1 MQKKNKNINKKGDVM
16 SKLFFFLRKTVIGN
30 IPIDK
35 SLLDIGLLDSF
46 EYIKFIIFIEEN
58 WKIKFKERESFDKNF
73 FILKDLEK
81 KILKKIQRKIN

>member
-1 MQKKNKNINKKGDVM
+1 MQKKNKNINKKSDVM
-16 SKLFFFLRKTVIGN
+16 SKLFLFLRKTIKGN

-46 EYIKFIIFIEEN
+46 EYVKFKFFIEEN
-58 WKIKFKERESFDKNF
+58 WKIKFKDSETFDTNF

-81 KILKKIQRKIN
+81 KILKKIQKKN

>member
-1 MQKKNKNINKKGDVM
+1 MQKKNRNINKKSDVM
-16 SKLFFFLRKTVIGN
+16 SKLFLFLRKTIKGN

-46 EYIKFIIFIEEN
+46 EYVKFKFFIEEN
-58 WKIKFKERESFDKNF
+58 WKIKFKDSESFDENF

-81 KILKKIQRKIN
+81 KILKKIQKKN

>member
-1 MQKKNKNINKKGDVM
+1 MQKKNRDINKKSDVM
-16 SKLFFFLRKTVIGN
+16 SKLFLFLRKTIKGN

-46 EYIKFIIFIEEN
+46 EYVKFKFFIEEN
-58 WKIKFKERESFDKNF
+58 WKIKFKDSETFDTNF

-81 KILKKIQRKIN
+81 KILKKIQKKN

>member
-1 MQKKNKNINKKGDVM
+1 MQKKNRDINKKSDVM
-16 SKLFFFLRKTVIGN
+16 SKLFLFLRKTIKGN

-46 EYIKFIIFIEEN
+46 EYVKFKFFIEEN
-58 WKIKFKERESFDKNF
+58 WKIKFKDSESFDENF

-81 KILKKIQRKIN
+81 KILKKIQKKN

>member
-1 MQKKNKNINKKGDVM
+1 MQKKNKNINKKSDVM
-16 SKLFFFLRKTVIGN
+16 SKLFLFLRKTIKGN

-46 EYIKFIIFIEEN
+46 EYVKFKFFIEEN
-58 WKIKFKERESFDKNF
+58 WKIKFKDSESFDANF

-81 KILKKIQRKIN
+81 KILKKIQKKN

>member
-1 MQKKNKNINKKGDVM
+1 MQKKNRDINKKSDVM
-16 SKLFFFLRKTVIGN
+16 SKLFLFLRKTIKGN

-46 EYIKFIIFIEEN
+46 EHIKFKIFIEEN
-58 WKIKFKERESFDKNF
+58 WKIKFKDSETFDTNF

-81 KILKKIQRKIN
+81 KILKKIQKKN

>member
-1 MQKKNKNINKKGDVM
+1 MQKKNKNINKKSDVM
-16 SKLFFFLRKTVIGN
+16 SKLFLFLRKTIKGN

-46 EYIKFIIFIEEN
+46 EYVKFKFLIEEN
-58 WKIKFKERESFDKNF
+58 WKNKFKDSESFDENF

-81 KILKKIQRKIN
+81 KILKKIQKKN

>member
-1 MQKKNKNINKKGDVM
+1 MKKKNRDINKKSDVM
-16 SKLFFFLRKTVIGN
+16 SKLFLFLRKTIKGN

-46 EYIKFIIFIEEN
+46 EYVKFKFFIEEN
-58 WKIKFKERESFDKNF
+58 WKIKFKDSESFDENF

-81 KILKKIQRKIN
+81 KILKKIQKKN

>member
-1 MQKKNKNINKKGDVM
+1 MQKKNKNINKKSDVM
-16 SKLFFFLRKTVIGN
+16 SKLFLFLRKTIKGN

-46 EYIKFIIFIEEN
+46 EYVKFKFFIEEN
-58 WKIKFKERESFDKNF
+58 WKIKFKDSESFDENF

-81 KILKKIQRKIN
+81 KILKKIQKKN

>member
-1 MQKKNKNINKKGDVM
+1 MQKKNKNKNKKSDVM
-16 SKLFFFLRKTVIGN
+16 SKLFFFLRKTIKGN

-46 EYIKFIIFIEEN
+46 EYIKFKIFIEEN
-58 WKIKFKERESFDKNF
+58 WKIKFKDRESFDKNF

-81 KILKKIQRKIN
+81 KILKKIQKKN

>member
-1 MQKKNKNINKKGDVM
+1 MQKKNRNIKKKSDVM
-16 SKLFFFLRKTVIGN
+16 SKLFLFLRKTIKGN

-46 EYIKFIIFIEEN
+46 EYVKFKFFIEEN
-58 WKIKFKERESFDKNF
+58 WKIKFKDSESFDENF

-81 KILKKIQRKIN
+81 KILKKIQKKN

>member
-1 MQKKNKNINKKGDVM
+1 MQKKNKNINKKSDVM
-16 SKLFFFLRKTVIGN
+16 SKLFFFLRKTIKGN

-46 EYIKFIIFIEEN
+46 EHIKFKIFIEEN
-58 WKIKFKERESFDKNF
+58 WKIKFKDSETFDTNF

-81 KILKKIQRKIN
+81 KILKKIQKKN

>member
-1 MQKKNKNINKKGDVM
+1 MQNKNRDINKKSDVM
-16 SKLFFFLRKTVIGN
+16 SKLFLFLRKTIKGN

-46 EYIKFIIFIEEN
+46 EYVKFKFFIEEN
-58 WKIKFKERESFDKNF
+58 WKIKFKDSESFDANF

-81 KILKKIQRKIN
+81 KILKKIQKKN